1 MEENN
6 KKCDCLLCRHGK
18 HTWFRWILGIV
29 ILWAIFALGVKIGEF
44 KYMVKDGLRGSYYG
58 MMGGYGDSYGSYG
71 CGRGGNDSFFSG
83 MMGQNMMNYWNSQ
96 LRNATST
103 K

>member
-1 MEENN
+1 M
-6 KKCDCLLCRHGK
+6 
-18 HTWFRWILGIV
+18 
-29 ILWAIFALGVKIGEF
+29 FALGVKVGEL
-44 KYMVKDGLRGSYYG
+44 KYMVKDSFRGSSYS
-58 MMGGYGDSYGSYG
+58 MMGGYGDNSYGSYG